1 MLNIEVNRSAE
12 GVERYFDRELAVSD
26 YLMKEPGVWAGSGA
40 DRLGLRGSV
49 QRTQFVALLR
59 NEDPTSGNRLTA
71 RMNTNREEDGETV
84 SNRQVGYGLVF
95 GVPKSLSVYLAITGD
110 QVVENIARSAVD
122 ETMHAMEVEMQ
133 CKVRKGGLDE
143 DRRTG
148 EMLYSK
154 FFHRDSRP
162 INGLSDPHWHVHCFI
177 HNATFDPIE
186 KRWKA
191 GQFRG
196 LIADKGYFQ
205 EYFHTLLAQKLMESG
220 YKLRRTDRGWHQ
232 WEMACITDRE
242 VELFSKRNE
251 LIDTLSEERESTPDE
266 ESRIARH
273 ERDSKTTKLFH
284 GEAEIENWRQ
294 QMGPERWDSIT
305 PEGAKRGPQLELPID
320 PRELAVEAYF
330 AKHSVARDR
339 ILTAEILKR
348 ACGKL
353 SCEEVERYVN
363 GVRFVQL
370 AGSHVTTVQAKLEEE
385 QLLDVVRSGWDTCKP
400 IGRAFAPKELT
411 DEQRKAFEHTLASR
425 DLVMDVSGIAGA
437 GKSRLLK
444 QVEKAT
450 IAAGKTIA
458 MLSPTDASVK
468 ELRKAGL
475 QARTFQG
482 FQLRPENADLLVID
496 EASML
501 SVPQMLW
508 LVKHAQEKD
517 SRVLL
522 VGDSTQHRSVERG
535 DALRILEQS
544 GAVRYVELLQTQ
556 RQKVPALKAAIEDL
570 KRGRLES
577 AWQKL
582 DQHGV
587 IKELTDAAELRKRAV
602 EQHLA
607 GLRAG
612 KTSLMICSRHEEA
625 RKVATIVRQKLKA
638 EGAIGT
644 EDHTVTVLS
653 RMDLGPE
660 SRRDLLH
667 YAPGRV
673 VGFHTRTSGG
683 FKPGE
688 KWTVRETICE
698 TVTLERNGKLRH
710 FKPSAR
716 GKWEVLVSWTM
727 QVSMGDQ
734 IRVTGGFREG
744 KNVFKNKDI
753 AQVRQITDSELVL
766 RDGRRM
772 RRDGARIDQGVC
784 ITSHASQCRTVDQVV
799 VLPEGADAKGWY
811 VSLSRARDS
820 MHVYTRDKAA
830 LRQSVMCPGER
841 KSVWELIQALRR
853 FEPQSRNRTMP
864 DLWATRQADIVREI
878 GMER

>member
-26 YLMKEPGVWAGSGA
+26 YLMKEPGVWAGRGA
-40 DRLGLRGSV
+40 ERLGLRGPVERS
-49 QRTQFVALLR
+49 QFVALLR
-59 NEDPTSGNRLTA
+59 NEDPTSGKRLTA
-71 RMNTNREEDGETV
+71 RMNTIRQENGETV

-95 GVPKSLSVYLAITGD
+95 GVPKSLSIYLAITGD

-122 ETMHAMEVEMQ
+122 ETMHAMEPETQ
-133 CKVRKGGLDE
+133 CKVRKGGLHE

-177 HNATFDPIE
+177 HNATFDPVE

-191 GQFRG
+191 GQFRE

-284 GEAEIENWRQ
+284 GKAEIENWRQ
-294 QMGPERWDSIT
+294 QMGPQRWDSIR
-305 PEGAKRGPQLELPID
+305 PEGAKRGPQLEVLID

-348 ACGKL
+348 GCGKL
-353 SCEEVERYVN
+353 SCREVEQYVK
-363 GVRFVQL
+363 GERFVQL
-370 AGSHVTTVQAKLEEE
+370 DGSHVTTVQAKLEEE
-385 QLLDVVRSGWDTCKP
+385 QLLDLVRSGWDTCKP

-411 DEQRKAFEHTLASR
+411 DEQRAAFEHTLVSR

-437 GKSRLLK
+437 GKSHLLT
-444 QVEKAT
+444 QVKKAT
-450 IAAGKTIA
+450 IAVGKTIA
-458 MLSPTDASVK
+458 ILSPTDASVK
-468 ELRKAGL
+468 DLRKAGL

-482 FQLRPENADLLVID
+482 FQLRSEHADLLVID

-501 SVPQMLW
+501 SIPQMLW

-522 VGDSTQHRSVERG
+522 FGDSAQHRSVERG

-544 GAVRYVELLQTQ
+544 GAVRYMELLQTQ

-570 KRGRLES
+570 KQGRLES

-587 IKELTDAAELRKRAV
+587 IKDLTDTAELRKRAV

-612 KTSLMICSRHEEA
+612 KTSLMICPRHEEA

-644 EDHTVTVLS
+644 EDHAVTVLS
-653 RMDLGPE
+653 RMDLGPK
-660 SRRDLLH
+660 SHRDLLH

-688 KWTVRETICE
+688 KWTVTQANCE
-698 TVTLERNGKLRH
+698 TVMLERNGKVRE
-710 FKPSAR
+710 FKPSAK
-716 GKWEVLVSWTM
+716 GKWDVFVSSMM
-727 QVSMGDQ
+727 QVSVGDQ
-734 IRVTGGFREG
+734 IRVTAGFREE
-744 KNVFKNKDI
+744 KNAFKNNDI
-753 AQVRQITDSELVL
+753 AEVPEITNTELVL
-766 RDGRRM
+766 HDGRRM
-772 RRDGARIDQGVC
+772 RRNGARIDQGVC

-799 VLPEGADAKGWY
+799 VLPDGADAKGWY

-830 LRQSVMCPGER
+830 LRQSVMYPGER
-841 KSVWELIQALRR
+841 KSVWEFVQALRSSK
-853 FEPQSRNRTMP
+853 PQSRNRMMP
-864 DLWATRQADIVREI
+864 DLWATRQAEIGREI